1 VCHSIVDQWG
11 HKKER
16 SPCTLR
22 SSYLSEDSPDKDAC
36 DALVL
41 GSFIP
46 QLQALRIWPA
56 DPSEVASGMS
66 SSSVASLSA
75 VLQTMTCHTYPG
87 GRHTDCGFVTKLRE
101 GAKKIVANMPTGI
114 QESHRTH
121 MATQRQKL
129 SQSNTLFKQLQQP
142 DPNPLRKTN
151 QSKLGDDKFNDISL

>member
-1 VCHSIVDQWG
+1 MDQWG

-22 SSYLSEDSPDKDAC
+22 SSYHSEDSPDKDAC

-46 QLQALRIWPA
+46 QLQSLRIWPA

-121 MATQRQKL
+121 MATQRQKIEPVER
-129 SQSNTLFKQLQQP
+129 SFQATSTARSE
-142 DPNPLRKTN
+142 PLTEN
-151 QSKLGDDKFNDISL
+151 QSVKIG